1 MRKHKFVNN
10 PEVLLKQGQK
20 IVSASNESKYIYRV
34 TLVNLILAGKMTSA
48 ELSTLSG
55 VADRTLR
62 TWVKIADEQ
71 GFEQLRAVKQEGR
84 PTRLN
89 AVQTAEL
96 KDVLTKSPS
105 NYGYKV
111 WDGPSLSS
119 YIKKTYQIE
128 LKVGQCQRLFHKLGF
143 SLIRPQTYP
152 SLGEQNKEERED
164 FKKTKRHFT

>member
-1 MRKHKFVNN
+1 MVEQLPVHHDGAVRHVQ
-10 PEVLLKQGQK
+10 PRQTPLGQCAAHDVLRQRSQG
-20 IVSASNESKYIYRV
+20 
-34 TLVNLILAGKMTSA
+34 T
-48 ELSTLSG
+48 G

-128 LKVGQCQRLFHKLGF
+128 LKVRQCQRLFHKLGF

-164 FKKTKRHFT
+164 FKKRHFT

>member
-84 PTRLN
+84 PT
-89 AVQTAEL
+89 V
-96 KDVLTKSPS
+96 
-105 NYGYKV
+105 
-111 WDGPSLSS
+111 
-119 YIKKTYQIE
+119 
-128 LKVGQCQRLFHKLGF
+128 
-143 SLIRPQTYP
+143 
-152 SLGEQNKEERED
+152 
-164 FKKTKRHFT
+164 